1 MLRFGYNTNEP
12 PNSGSCLKSEKH
24 TIMIGFGIA
33 IPVVALEA
41 TQDLNRIREAT
52 ASRFRS
58 STISAIFSF

>member
-1 MLRFGYNTNEP
+1 MLRFSYNINEP

-33 IPVVALEA
+33 IPEVALEA

-52 ASRFRS
+52 ASRFHFL
-58 STISAIFSF
+58 TISAIFFF